1 MMGGDNMDEIISA
14 ITNLGFPIVMCGAAL
29 WYVKYIEDKHR
40 EERDNMQQKHDE
52 EMKSITAA
60 INNNTIALTKL
71 CEKIGGESEDE

>member
-1 MMGGDNMDEIISA
+1 MNEVINA

-40 EERDNMQQKHDE
+40 EEREIMQQKHDE
-52 EMKSITAA
+52 EMKSITGA

-71 CEKIGGESEDE
+71 CEKIDKESEG

>member
-1 MMGGDNMDEIISA
+1 MNEIINA

-40 EERDNMQQKHDE
+40 EERERMQHLHDD
-52 EMKSITAA
+52 EMKSVTAT

-71 CEKIGGESEDE
+71 CEKIERETEG